1 MCATYLCSVKVL
13 KRIALLGLTI
23 VCLGLKAQVKNQN
36 IMDLLP
42 LLETDVSEEESKKR
56 LVANGF
62 VSKGVVGSK
71 QENLIGMVDSIPVTL
86 TLRKTNKKGK
96 VWGYE
101 LLWNN
106 TETNWVKKRAYIDQ
120 LAKSLNMIN
129 KQNPSFLLK
138 TLPQYCSGKEA
149 DCFADGVA
157 QYQYNWYWNSE
168 FARIKE
174 MDLKVTP
181 AFEVS
186 ISITNSL
193 MLAKSK

>member
-1 MCATYLCSVKVL
+1 MKVL

-36 IMDLLP
+36 IKNLLP
-42 LLETDVSEEESKKR
+42 LLETDVSVEESKKR

-71 QENLIGMVDSIPVTL
+71 QENLIGLVDSIPVTL

-106 TETNWVKKRAYIDQ
+106 AEMGWVKKRSYIDQ
-120 LAKSLNMIN
+120 LAMSINVIN

-138 TLPQYCSGKEA
+138 TLPQSCSDKEA

-157 QYQYNWYWNSE
+157 KYQHNWYWNSE

-174 MDLKVTP
+174 MDLKITP
-181 AFEVS
+181 AFEVA

>member
-1 MCATYLCSVKVL
+1 MAV
-13 KRIALLGLTI
+13 LGLMI
-23 VCLGLKAQVKNQN
+23 VCGGLKAQVKNQH
-36 IMDLLP
+36 ITDLLS
-42 LLETDVSEEESKKR
+42 LLETDVTVDEARKR
-56 LVANGF
+56 LLVSGF
-62 VSKGVVGSK
+62 IIKGPIGSK
-71 QENLIGMVDSIPVTL
+71 QENLFGMVDSIPVTL

-106 TETNWVKKRAYIDQ
+106 AETGWVRKRSYIDQ
-120 LAKSLNMIN
+120 LAMSINVIN

-157 QYQYNWYWNSE
+157 KYQYNWYWNSE

-174 MDLKVTP
+174 MDLKITP
-181 AFEVS
+181 AFEVA